1 MNNFFHLVIDCDEVI
16 FMKRNVLLRRILTP
30 LLAVLLSL
38 LGVLP
43 SVAEEAGIEP
53 ISATEEGNAVSVSD
67 LGVEDGSLSLNC
79 KSAILMEATTGTVLY
94 KQNADDALPPASV
107 TKIMTLL
114 LVMEAVD
121 AGTIHLDDTVTV
133 SANAASMG
141 GSQVYLKEGEQ
152 MKLEDLLKSVVIAS
166 ANDAAVALAEYVAG
180 SVTSFVEKMN
190 KRASELGMKNTVF
203 ENVTGLD
210 DTAEHHLTSARDIAL
225 MSQALIRHQTILN
238 YSSIWMDTI
247 RDGAFGLTNT
257 NRLVRFY
264 PGCTGLKTGS
274 TSKAGFCVSVT
285 AERDGFSLICVVM
298 GAESR
303 DVRNA
308 IATELL
314 DWGFANY
321 GLFQAPVTELE
332 PLAVVGGSR
341 DLCALS
347 HSTFSCVLAKGAL
360 SSVETKV
367 TLPESLTAP
376 VKAGDEV
383 GQIEYLSGGNMI
395 GSVPICADEE
405 VPRINFFEVLTRLLA
420 KFLLI

>member
-1 MNNFFHLVIDCDEVI
+1 
-16 FMKRNVLLRRILTP
+16 MKKRKLLRIFA
-30 LLAVLLSL
+30 LLMTLCLLPVSVLHTTAEEDAVLISEN
-38 LGVLP
+38 G
-43 SVAEEAGIEP
+43 EG
-53 ISATEEGNAVSVSD
+53 SATVGVSD
-67 LGVEDGSLSLNC
+67 LGVEDGSLKLNC
-79 KSAILMEATTGTVLY
+79 KSAILMEASTGAVLY
-94 KQNADDALPPASV
+94 KQNADEALPPASV

-121 AGTIHLDDTVTV
+121 SGVVHLDSTVTV

-166 ANDAAVALAEYVAG
+166 ANDAAVALAEFICG
-180 SVTSFVEKMN
+180 SVPSFVEKMN
-190 KRASELGMKNTVF
+190 RRAAELGMQNTVF

-210 DTAEHHLTSARDIAL
+210 DTAQKHLTSARDIAL
-225 MSQALIRHQTILN
+225 MSQALIRHETILQ

-285 AERDGFSLICVVM
+285 AVRDGFSLICVVM

-321 GLFQAPVTELE
+321 GLYQAPAAELA
-332 PLAVVGGSR
+332 PLAVIGGAE
-341 DLCALS
+341 DICELS
-347 HSTFSCVLAKGAL
+347 AAPFSCVLPKNLIGG
-360 SSVETKV
+360 VEQKI
-367 TLPESLTAP
+367 TLPESVTAP
-376 VKAGDEV
+376 VKLGDEI
-383 GQIEYLSGGNMI
+383 GTIEYLAGGKTV
-395 GSVPICADEE
+395 GSVPIVANSE
-405 VPRINFFEVLTRLLA
+405 VPKIDFFEILKRMITR
-420 KFLLI
+420 FLLI

>member
-16 FMKRNVLLRRILTP
+16 FMKRKLFLRRILTS

-38 LGVLP
+38 FCVLP
-43 SVAEEAGIEP
+43 AVAEEDAVP
-53 ISATEEGNAVSVSD
+53 ISETGEESAEVSVSD
-67 LGVEDGSLSLNC
+67 LGVEDGSLDLNC
-79 KSAILMEATTGTVLY
+79 KSVVLMEATTGAILY
-94 KQNADDALPPASV
+94 KQNAEEALPPASV

-121 AGTIHLDDTVTV
+121 AGTVRLDDTVTV

-152 MKLEDLLKSVVIAS
+152 MTLEDMLKSVVIAS
-166 ANDAAVALAEYVAG
+166 ANDAAVALAEHIAG

-190 KRASELGMKNTVF
+190 KRAAELGMTNTVF

-210 DTAEHHLTSARDIAL
+210 DTAENHLTSARDIAL
-225 MSQALIRHQTILN
+225 MSRALIAHETILQ

-285 AERDGFSLICVVM
+285 AERDNFSLICVVM

-321 GLFQAPVTELE
+321 GLYTAEATSLE
-332 PLAVVGGSR
+332 PISVTGGSENI
-341 DLCALS
+341 CAVS
-347 HSTFSCVLAKGAL
+347 YGVFSRVLPKGEL
-360 SSVETKV
+360 SSVEAKV
-367 TLPESLTAP
+367 SLPEKLSAP
-376 VKAGDEV
+376 IKAGDEV
-383 GQIEYLSGGNMI
+383 GQVEFLVGDRSI
-395 GSVPICADEE
+395 GSLPITADVDVPK
-405 VPRINFFEVLTRLLA
+405 INFFEVLTRMFA
-420 KFLLI
+420 RFLLI